1 MFSFEDLLKVC
12 LYSACTLRHL
22 AFVLE
27 GCQANVCSQGS
38 CFLVAFKIVAFMRML
53 AIIDSI
59 CNLCWDVQGVGSVC
73 VNDGTLGNKCPCQH
87 KQHNFS

>member
-1 MFSFEDLLKVC
+1 MFSFEGLLKEH

-38 CFLVAFKIVAFMRML
+38 WFLIGFKTLAFMKML
-53 AIIDSI
+53 VVIDSI
-59 CNLCWDVQGVGSVC
+59 CNLC
-73 VNDGTLGNKCPCQH
+73 
-87 KQHNFS
+87 